1 MRSPLKNLGYAL
13 LGWVL
18 NCGGAFCAFRLMFL
32 GSTELAL
39 CYGCSALPSQDWQ
52 VNPFGYGFGAIL
64 SIACFVLIWKKILR
78 GTLYQ
83 TFSEKIIWTLLWILL
98 ALLALFV
105 QFMLFFIGMWLT
117 IDFFDSPYP
126 EWTLGFIFV
135 YLAFAVVLP
144 IADTVRYFRHKNQ
157 QTEAVT

>member
-39 CYGCSALPSQDWQ
+39 C
-52 VNPFGYGFGAIL
+52 YGFGAIL

-126 EWTLGFIFV
+126 EWTLGFIFI

-157 QTEAVT
+157 QTEAVS